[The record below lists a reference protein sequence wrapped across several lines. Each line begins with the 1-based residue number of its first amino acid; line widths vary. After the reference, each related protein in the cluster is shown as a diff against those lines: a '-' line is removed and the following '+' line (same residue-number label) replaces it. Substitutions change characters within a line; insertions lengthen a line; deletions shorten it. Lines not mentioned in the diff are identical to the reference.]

1 MGKSQP
7 TSCCKSQEPL
17 SLPDPDKA
25 PCRFF
30 LVADDTGS
38 LAVHEGG
45 REEDGEFFPAPLPPS
60 APPPPFMHMFVQFEM
75 AFRYC
80 YGSRFVCALL
90 VVRARCRNFKW

>member
-7 TSCCKSQEPL
+7 TSCYKSQEPL

-45 REEDGEFFPAPLPPS
+45 REEDGEFFP
-60 APPPPFMHMFVQFEM
+60 PPPPFMHMFVQFEM

-90 VVRARCRNFKW
+90 VVRARALP